1 MRNLVS
7 RFCISIIDTH
17 LNAPIMNTAFI
28 TRIIPV
34 LLVAGQTVATASP
47 IIYSHTTGPAYAI
60 SADDNDDTPYKT
72 LAFTGITLVRAQ
84 TSGGGLTV
92 EGGSGPGVK
101 VELFIRGNNGNGSLS
116 KEEIEDR
123 LKDYDISIRQ
133 EGSTVVATA
142 KQRGSFGWNWKRGLS
157 ISFKFTTPRNMATN
171 ISTSG
176 GSIRMSH
183 LVGKQRFETSGGSIS
198 LADLKGDIEGNTS
211 GGGIKLTECHDRVAV
226 ETSGGS
232 IEASNPS
239 GNLKMHTS
247 GGGIRITNLNGMI
260 NVETSGG
267 SITGEKIDGEL
278 KAGTSGGGIRIRD
291 MAGSIDAETSAGSVE
306 VNFTRVDKYV
316 KLETSAGS
324 VRVQMPMDKGLSLD
338 LSGSHVSAP
347 LSNFSGSAERDRIVG
362 KTNGGGIPVV
372 LSATAGSVSINQ
384 R

>member
-1 MRNLVS
+1 MNMILFT
-7 RFCISIIDTH
+7 RF
-17 LNAPIMNTAFI
+17 M
-28 TRIIPV
+28 PV
-34 LLVAGQTVATASP
+34 LLVAGQAIAIAAPTTHLRTAGVVYTVST
-47 IIYSHTTGPAYAI
+47 
-60 SADDNDDTPYKT
+60 DENDDTPYKT
-72 LAFTGITLVRAQ
+72 LSFTGINLVRAQ

-101 VELFIRGNNGNGSLS
+101 VEMFIRGNNGNGTLS
-116 KEEIEDR
+116 KDEIEDR
-123 LKDYDISIRQ
+123 LKDYEVYIRQ
-133 EGSTVVATA
+133 EGSTVMAVA
-142 KQRGSFGWNWKRGLS
+142 KQRGSFNWNWKRGLS

-171 ISTSG
+171 INTSG

-183 LVGKQRFETSGGSIS
+183 LTGKQRFETSGGGMT
-198 LADLKGDIEGNTS
+198 LTDLKGDIEGNTS
-211 GGGIKLTECHDRVAV
+211 GGGIKLTECHDRVVV

-232 IEASNPS
+232 IEASNSS

-247 GGGIRITNLNGMI
+247 GGGIRISNLNGMI

-267 SITGEKIDGEL
+267 SITGDRIDGEL

-324 VRVQMPMDKGLSLD
+324 VRVQMPMDKGMSLD
-338 LSGSHVSAP
+338 LSGSRVSAP

-384 R
+384 Q

>member
-1 MRNLVS
+1 
-7 RFCISIIDTH
+7 
-17 LNAPIMNTAFI
+17 MNTAFV
-28 TRIIPV
+28 TQFIPV
-34 LLVAGQTVATASP
+34 LLVVGQTLATGAP
-47 IIYSHTTGPAYAI
+47 AANPETATTVQAALV
-60 SADDNDDTPYKT
+60 DDNDDTPYKT
-72 LAFTGITLVRAQ
+72 LSFTNINLVRAQ

-92 EGGSGPGVK
+92 EGGSGNGVK
-101 VELFIRGNNGNGSLS
+101 VEMFIRGNNGNGSLS
-116 KEEIEDR
+116 KDEIEER
-123 LKDYDISIRQ
+123 LKDYEVSIRQ
-133 EGSTVVATA
+133 EGNTVVAIA
-142 KQRGSFGWNWKRGLS
+142 KQRSSFGWNWKRGLS
-157 ISFKFTTPRNMATN
+157 ISFKFTTPRNMSTN

-176 GSIRMSH
+176 GGIKMSH
-183 LVGKQRFETSGGSIS
+183 LTGKQRFETSGGGIN
-198 LADLKGDIEGNTS
+198 LTDLKGDIEGNTS
-211 GGGIKLTECHDRVAV
+211 GGGIKLTECRDRVVV

-232 IEASNPS
+232 IDASNSS

-247 GGGIRITNLNGMI
+247 GGGIRISNLNGII

-267 SITGEKIDGEL
+267 SITGDRIDGEL

-324 VRVQMPMDKGLSLD
+324 VRVQMPMDKGMSLD
-338 LSGSHVSAP
+338 LSGSRVSAP

-384 R
+384 Q

>member
-1 MRNLVS
+1 M
-7 RFCISIIDTH
+7 TH
-17 LNAPIMNTAFI
+17 LV
-28 TRIIPV
+28 PV
-34 LLVAGQTVATASP
+34 LLLVGQTAVVAKALPPSS
-47 IIYSHTTGPAYAI
+47 INGDVYRAVV
-60 SADDNDDTPYKT
+60 DENDDTPYKT
-72 LAFTGITLVRAQ
+72 LSFNGINLVRAQ
-84 TSGGGLTV
+84 TSGGSLVV
-92 EGGSGPGVK
+92 EGGAGSGVK
-101 VELFIRGNNGNGSLS
+101 VEMFIRANNGNGNLS
-116 KEEIEDR
+116 KDEIEDR
-123 LKDYDISIRQ
+123 LKEYDISIRQ

-157 ISFKFTTPRNMATN
+157 ISFKFTTPRNMATSIN
-171 ISTSG
+171 TSG
-176 GSIRMSH
+176 GSIRLSH
-183 LVGKQRFETSGGSIS
+183 LTGKQRFETSGGGIS
-198 LADLKGDIEGNTS
+198 LTDLKGDIEGNTS
-211 GGGIKLTECHDRVAV
+211 GGGIKLTECHDRVVV

-232 IEASNPS
+232 IEASNSS
-239 GNLKMHTS
+239 GNMKMHTS

-267 SITGEKIDGEL
+267 SITGERIDGEL
-278 KAGTSGGGIRIRD
+278 KAETSGGGIRIRD
-291 MAGSIDAETSAGSVE
+291 MAGSIDAETSAGSVD

-324 VRVQMPMDKGLSLD
+324 VRVQMPMDKGMSLD